1 MKALLIAAAAATV
14 FCAAG
19 LNAGPARAQDKWDR
33 LSWIDGQP
41 ITLRAGYNTVKQ
53 YPHGRA
59 IERFAHRIAERTGE
73 NVQIQTFPSE
83 TLGSEQKMLE
93 AIVAGNLDMAKVS
106 TGLLT
111 GFVPEFGVFDL
122 PYIFRDVNHMMKVI
136 NGPIGKQLAQKLE
149 SRNIKLLFWME
160 QGTRSIYTRAKPVK
174 SLADLN
180 GLKIRTI
187 QSPIMADTISALGA
201 RPTPMPFGELY
212 MAMKSGVVDG
222 AENAPDAL
230 WYSKQYE
237 VTKYYTLTDHFI
249 TPVVFL
255 MNKEKFDSLPK
266 QYQEILTSTSSDV
279 QGWAGELYSNVATD
293 LLKKLKDA
301 GVTVYSVD
309 KEPFRKAAQSVLTK
323 YSGRYG
329 ELLKQIEATQ

>member
-1 MKALLIAAAAATV
+1 MKAFLFAAAAAAL
-14 FCAAG
+14 CAAG
-19 LNAGPARAQDKWDR
+19 LHADPARAQDKWDR
-33 LSWIDGQP
+33 LSWIDAQP

-59 IERFAHRIAERTGE
+59 IERFAHRVAERTGE
-73 NVQIQTFPSE
+73 NMQIQTFPSE

-93 AIVAGNLDMAKVS
+93 AVVAGNLDMAKVS
-106 TGLLT
+106 AGLLT
-111 GFVPEFGVFDL
+111 GFVPEFGIFDL

-136 NGPIGKQLAQKLE
+136 NGPLGKQLAEKLE
-149 SRNIKLLFWME
+149 HRNIKILFWME
-160 QGTRSIYTRAKPVK
+160 QGTRSIYTDRKPVK
-174 SLADLN
+174 SLDDLK

-212 MAMKSGVVDG
+212 MALKTGVVDG
-222 AENAPDAL
+222 AENSPDAI

-237 VTKYYTLTDHFI
+237 VAKYYSLTDHFI
-249 TPVVFL
+249 TPVVFI
-255 MNKEKFDSLPK
+255 MNKSKFDSLPK

-293 LLKKLKDA
+293 LLGKLKEA
-301 GVTVYSVD
+301 GVSIYTVD
-309 KEPFRKAAQSVLTK
+309 KEPFQKACRSVLEK

-329 ELLKQIEATQ
+329 ELLKQIEATK

>member
-1 MKALLIAAAAATV
+1 MKALLLAAAT
-14 FCAAG
+14 AAAFFTG
-19 LNAGPARAQDKWDR
+19 LNANPAQAQDKWDR

-83 TLGSEQKMLE
+83 TLGNEQKMLE

-106 TGLLT
+106 AGLLT
-111 GFVPEFGVFDL
+111 SFVQEFGVFDL

-136 NGPIGKQLAQKLE
+136 SGPLGKQLAEKLE

-160 QGTRSIYTRAKPVK
+160 QGTRSVYTTSKPVK

-180 GLKIRTI
+180 GLKIRSI
-187 QSPIMADTISALGA
+187 QSAIMADTISALGA

-255 MNKEKFDSLPK
+255 MNKTKFDSLPK
-266 QYQEILTSTSSDV
+266 EYQEIITSTSADL
-279 QGWAGELYSNVATD
+279 QGWAGDLYSNVSKD
-293 LLKKLKDA
+293 LLGKLQA
-301 GVTVYSVD
+301 SGVSVFTVD
-309 KEPFRKAAQSVLTK
+309 KEPFRKAAQSVLEK

-329 ELLKQIEATQ
+329 ELLKQIEATK